1 MTNRLHI
8 LLILI
13 LLATSGLFA
22 QHSTT
27 MYYMTG
33 VPQRAFVNPALR
45 PDAKF
50 FMGMPG
56 FSMLQIEVGNTGFSF
71 NDVIVRDDTS
81 FSIDM
86 DRMLKQMP
94 QVGSLYATL
103 NYQPLAFGFRFL
115 KRNYFTFSMNPVV
128 TQEFYYPRDLF
139 GLAWKG
145 NGHEDYLGK
154 RINFN
159 GMGMEFS
166 LTNEISAGYSVQLT
180 KRLTLGARY
189 RYINGLFNIHTE
201 KFTAG
206 ITTDAN
212 TFAMEVD
219 LDAKISASAP
229 FVNFDS
235 ITSFDFGQYSTQD
248 WIDKSLEYLQKNRG
262 HAIDIGASY
271 MLFNR
276 FFFSGSIN
284 NIGSIT
290 WAGNPFS
297 LQSQGSFAFNGIDVT
312 GMINGD
318 STETFDPQ
326 LLLDSLMNSFSV
338 DTLRNSYTQR
348 LNPSVNLGA
357 AFYLTKDDAF
367 GFLWRNYFYQGLWYP
382 KMTLSYN
389 HRFWRILSLTA
400 TYDIEQGSYK
410 NFGAGMALKLGPV
423 QYYLMTDN
431 ALAFAFPYDA
441 KKVTILTGINWVFG
455 TRPVKDSGSS
465 L

>member
-1 MTNRLHI
+1 MTCGTL
-8 LLILI
+8 
-13 LLATSGLFA
+13 SA

-27 MYYMTG
+27 LYYMTG
-33 VPQRAFVNPALR
+33 VPQRAFVNPALQ
-45 PDAKF
+45 PDARF

-56 FSMLQIEVGNTGFSF
+56 FSMVQLQVGNTGFAF
-71 NDVIVRDDTS
+71 NDVVVRSDTT
-81 FSIDM
+81 FTIDM

-94 QVGSLYATL
+94 QVGSLYANL

-128 TQEFYYPRDLF
+128 TQEFYYPKDLF
-139 GLAWKG
+139 GLIWKG

-154 RINFN
+154 RISFN

-166 LTNEISAGYSVQLT
+166 LTNEISVGYSLQLT

-189 RYINGLFNIHTE
+189 RHINGLVNIHTE

-206 ITTDAN
+206 ITTDAT

-235 ITSFDFGQYSTQD
+235 ITSFDVGQYTTQE
-248 WIDKSLEYLQKNRG
+248 WIDKSLEYLLKNQG
-262 HAIDIGASY
+262 YAIDAGFSY
-271 MLFNR
+271 TLLKKIFI
-276 FFFSGSIN
+276 SGSVN

-297 LQSQGSFAFNGIDVT
+297 LQSKGSFNFNGIDVT

-326 LLLDSLMNSFSV
+326 MLLDSLTKSFSV

-348 LNPSVNLGA
+348 LNPSANLGVA
-357 AFYLTKDDAF
+357 LYITNDDAV
-367 GFLWRNYFYQGLWYP
+367 GFLWRNYFYQGRWYP

-389 HRFWRILSLTA
+389 HRFGRILSLTA
-400 TYDIEQGSYK
+400 IYDIEQGSYR

-431 ALAFAFPYDA
+431 ALAFAYPFDA
-441 KKVTILTGINWVFG
+441 KKVTLMTGINWVFG
-455 TRPVKDSGSS
+455 TKPKKESGSS